1 MSALSGLASSQ
12 EWLKQFK
19 AEDRDVAR
27 MVLDEVQLVSS
38 RKFSDGIIELI
49 DEIAAERPD
58 KDRKIALYSERPMKL
73 AWGDVPAFFPNSRH
87 GRAEGPGVPPI
98 VVNPKDQEVGSE
110 GIVAQLITAYCR
122 TNPRVALSHPGPT
135 KLRKDRV
142 SHIVLVTD
150 LIGSGDRIYRM
161 LESFG
166 HVATLR
172 SWQSYGLIKFIVV
185 AYASTDIGLRRLQTM
200 PLPHEVRSVVSSATL
215 HTAFR
220 GARRELAYSLC
231 RKYPPARR
239 GDPFGWKGGGAL
251 ISFSHGCPNNA
262 PAILWTSANSWKPIF
277 PGRSV
282 LAAQE
287 AFAVDDDHLLR
298 ERAERILKA
307 ATARE
312 RLDDP
317 DGRLWLSTMA
327 ILAASEDGARGAR
340 EVSARLGIPLSE
352 AGSQLTLCRT
362 AGWIAGKGRLTLL
375 GRLELKRL
383 RRRLRPKTVFP
394 SDTNPFYYPSQLRA
408 P

>member
-1 MSALSGLASSQ
+1 MSVLSGLAFSQ

-19 AEDRDVAR
+19 AEDRDIAR

-49 DEIAAERPD
+49 DEIAAERSD

-122 TNPRVALSHPGPT
+122 ANPRVALSHPGPT

-166 HVATLR
+166 RVATLR

-185 AYASTDIGLRRLQTM
+185 AYASTDPGLRRLQTM
-200 PLPHEVRSVVSSATL
+200 PCLTRFSRWLVVR
-215 HTAFR
+215 
-220 GARRELAYSLC
+220 
-231 RKYPPARR
+231 
-239 GDPFGWKGGGAL
+239 PFMQP
-251 ISFSHGCPNNA
+251 SE
-262 PAILWTSANSWKPIF
+262 
-277 PGRSV
+277 GR
-282 LAAQE
+282 
-287 AFAVDDDHLLR
+287 D
-298 ERAERILKA
+298 
-307 ATARE
+307 
-312 RLDDP
+312 
-317 DGRLWLSTMA
+317 
-327 ILAASEDGARGAR
+327 AS
-340 EVSARLGIPLSE
+340 
-352 AGSQLTLCRT
+352 
-362 AGWIAGKGRLTLL
+362 
-375 GRLELKRL
+375 
-383 RRRLRPKTVFP
+383 
-394 SDTNPFYYPSQLRA
+394 
-408 P
+408 